1 MSWIQRLSET
11 YDNCQEFIGVETE
24 DKRVPL
30 LPVCHTTQMAH
41 VEIAI
46 DGNGSFRRAYIVSKE
61 DARTIIPCTE
71 KSIGRTTNEAPHP
84 LCDKLQYTAGD
95 FRRYIKS
102 KDSYFKSYQNLL
114 TQWCFSK
121 DSNPKINAISEY
133 INKESLIDDLINNQ
147 ILYPGDDG
155 FLLEKKKGDKIADLP
170 AIFKVVQSQQD
181 VFIRWIVEIPGDPE
195 SKVWRDKKLWQNWI
209 NYDLCT
215 KKEKSFCYVNGE
227 QGFIAKLHPSKILSD
242 GDKAKLLSSNDTT
255 DFTFRGRFNKAEEAA
270 AVDFQISQ
278 KAHFALR
285 WLFDRQGY
293 RNGSLGIVAWA
304 TSGAQ
309 VPKPTDDPVDTIGV
323 PPSEIHSETAQ
334 TVALKFKK
342 RIAGYGKEIGNTTNV
357 VVLAINSATTGRS
370 AITYYQELKGS
381 DYLQRIDSWHNTCSW
396 LHRYVIKD
404 GVNPD
409 TGKKEKKHIPFIGA
423 PAPIDIAKAVYG
435 KNIDDKLERHTISRI
450 LPCII
455 EGQPLPRDLMESAV
469 RRASNRISMDP
480 WEWEKTLSIACALFK
495 KYHEKEKYDMS
506 LDLNNTNR
514 DYLYGRLLAIA
525 EYLERWALNAAGEKR
540 ETNAA
545 RLMQRF
551 SDHPFT
557 TWRTIELSLA
567 PYKTRLGARSRKY
580 QDLIDEIMASF
591 KSDDFLNDSKLSGEF
606 LLGYHCQ
613 REVFWSSITK
623 SDKTAPDENRD
634 QPKNQ

>member
-11 YDNCQEFIGVETE
+11 YDNCQELIGVETE

-41 VEIAI
+41 VEIVI
-46 DGNGSFRRAYIVSKE
+46 DGNGSFRRAYIVPKK

-71 KSIGRTTNEAPHP
+71 KSIDRKHEAPHP
-84 LCDKLQYTAGD
+84 LSDKLQYVAGD
-95 FRRYIKS
+95 FSKYVKS
-102 KDSYFKSYQNLL
+102 KESYFESYQNLI
-114 TQWCFSK
+114 TQWCNS
-121 DSNPKINAISEY
+121 DYTDPKINAVLKYISKR
-133 INKESLIDDLINNQ
+133 NLIEDLINYQ
-147 ILYPGDDG
+147 ILYLGDDG
-155 FLLEKKKGDKIADLP
+155 FLLERKKGDKAENLP
-170 AIFKVVQSQQD
+170 TIFKVSTSQQD
-181 VFIRWIVEIPGDPE
+181 AFIRWIVEIPGDPE
-195 SKVWRDKKLWQNWI
+195 SKVWRNQNLWQQWI
-209 NYDLCT
+209 LFQFSLMTNNSL
-215 KKEKSFCYVNGE
+215 CYVTGE
-227 QGFIAKLHPSKILSD
+227 QCYIAKLHPAKILSD
-242 GDKAKLLSSNDTT
+242 GDSAKLISSNDTRG
-255 DFTFRGRFNKAEEAA
+255 FTFCGRFAIADQAA
-270 AVDFQISQ
+270 SIGFESSQ

-304 TSGAQ
+304 TSGVQ
-309 VPKPTDDPVDTIGV
+309 VPKPTDDPVDIIGIA
-323 PPSEIHSETAQ
+323 PSEIHSETAQ
-334 TVALKFKK
+334 TAALKFKK
-342 RIAGYGKEIGNTTNV
+342 RIAGYGKEIGNTTNI

-370 AITYYQELKGS
+370 AITYYQELEGS

-396 LHRYVIKD
+396 LHRYKIKD
-404 GVNPD
+404 RINPD
-409 TGKKEKKHIPFIGA
+409 TKKTEKIHVPFIGA
-423 PAPIDIAKAVYG
+423 PAPVEIAKAVYG

-455 EGQPLPRDLMESAV
+455 EGRPLPRDLMESAV

-525 EYLERWALNAAGEKR
+525 ETLERQALSAAGEKR

-591 KSDDFLNDSKLSGEF
+591 KGDDFLNDSKLSGEF

-613 REVFWSSITK
+613 REAFWSSITK
-623 SDKTAPDENRD
+623 SDKTAPDENQD
-634 QPKNQ
+634 QSKNQ